1 MCLIEEN
8 KFDFLFME
16 DDVLTKY
23 SLNKK
28 EDFDAL
34 HQSLKKQY
42 AEHPDNLK
50 VN

>member
-23 SLNKK
+23 GLNKK
-28 EDFDAL
+28 EDFDTF

-42 AEHPDNLK
+42 AEHPDNIKL
-50 VN
+50 N